1 MLQPIHPGRG
11 ESLQVRFL
19 HSPLHSRRGDLARVP
34 MRTSMAKGALV
45 PMTFTL
51 LLVAE
56 ARAPLRRRV
65 ERRARRLLRNLAV
78 AAFGAL
84 AITLLERPLVNRA
97 THLVERRRWGLLQRL
112 GLGPRARLLLGVAA
126 MDYTLYGWHVLTHKA
141 GWLWRLHRVHHADLD
156 LDASTALRFHFA
168 ELVAS
173 IPWRLAQI
181 LLLGIDQRGLE
192 LWQRALMLSVLFH
205 HSNVRLP
212 RRVEALLSR
221 VIMTPRLHGIHH
233 SKVRSERDANWSS
246 GLSLWDVLHG
256 TFRDDVTQ
264 DRITIGAEGLSRP
277 EQVTLRRLLLLA
289 T

>member
-1 MLQPIHPGRG
+1 
-11 ESLQVRFL
+11 
-19 HSPLHSRRGDLARVP
+19 

-45 PMTFTL
+45 PMTFAL

-56 ARAPLRRRV
+56 TRAPLRHRV
-65 ERRARRLLRNLAV
+65 EPRARRLLRNLTMAT
-78 AAFGAL
+78 FGAF

-97 THLVERRRWGLLQRL
+97 TRLVQRRRWGLLQRL

-181 LLLGIDQRGLE
+181 LLLGIDQRALE

-212 RRVEALLSR
+212 RQLEALLSR
-221 VIMTPRLHGIHH
+221 LIMTPRLHGIHH
-233 SKVRSERDANWSS
+233 SKLHSERDANWSS
-246 GLSLWDVLHG
+246 GLSVWDLLHG
-256 TFRDDVTQ
+256 TFRDDVAQ
-264 DRITIGAEGLSRP
+264 DSITIGAEGLSRP